1 MAQTNTQLIMEH
13 LNVFGIDFNYDGS
26 NLLTFAQWK
35 YKGMSVKKGSKA
47 FIQLELWTCKDVI
60 VKDENGKT
68 VMEKGQPKKEKKFY
82 LRKAS
87 LFTMDQVEPM
97 KKKTSKKEKAA

>member
-68 VMEKGQPKKEKKFY
+68 VMENGTPKKEKKFY

-87 LFTMDQVEPM
+87 LFTIDQVEPM
-97 KKKTSKKEKAA
+97 KKSKKKKAA